1 MAGDAKY
8 DGGGDAARLLRPGGM
23 FLRSSSVEFVH
34 PEPLPWLLRD
44 CDDDDVVVAAAD
56 LPEEASVEA
65 EERGGARG
73 DAGSDDDDGG
83 IAGTERNG
91 AFRVRG
97 EPGAMRVV
105 VPLPEKFMR
114 TYELW
119 AG

>member
-34 PEPLPWLLRD
+34 PEPPPWLLRD

-65 EERGGARG
+65 EERGGPRG
-73 DAGSDDDDGG
+73 DADSDGDD
-83 IAGTERNG
+83 GTERNG